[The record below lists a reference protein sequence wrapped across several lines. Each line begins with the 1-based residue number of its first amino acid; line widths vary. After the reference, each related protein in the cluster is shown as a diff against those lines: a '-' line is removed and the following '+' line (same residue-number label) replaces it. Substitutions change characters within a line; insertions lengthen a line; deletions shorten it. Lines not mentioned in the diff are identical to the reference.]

1 MKTLK
6 KFLAL
11 FLSLLLTL
19 SAVAA
24 AETVTDVDDSDD
36 FEQTCWVDDGLYEY
50 RTDITSIALRG
61 GTLCY
66 IAGSSLLYTNKATA
80 YNSVALDLSTIIQSE
95 TLNQIGYYD
104 QLTILTSLNHKALF
118 SASEGRVYFL
128 RGETD
133 SEWWFN
139 AESVKL
145 DYQSVPGLGWKEFP
159 IAPGLYDVQYED
171 AFYDDATNALF
182 VIVCD
187 DESHM
192 VVRFDLETGK
202 GEWVEVAESENAETY
217 GYLFADGVLDTSEV
231 ADIDSQTTYFYSNQN
246 LFGVNL
252 TKGVYTEDKINLAT
266 IFTLEPIKDY
276 DLTLGDYM
284 THSDY
289 RGYVVDAAG
298 ECFYFVHDN
307 TVWCLNANTEEVTGI
322 AKLPFFAEDVR
333 KALLWDDCY
342 LLLTHDGLYSIALP
356 DAYWMDNYLD
366 TLMEDTAE

>member
-118 SASEGRVYFL
+118 SASEGRVYFP

-133 SEWWFN
+133 SEW
-139 AESVKL
+139 
-145 DYQSVPGLGWKEFP
+145 
-159 IAPGLYDVQYED
+159 
-171 AFYDDATNALF
+171 
-182 VIVCD
+182 
-187 DESHM
+187 
-192 VVRFDLETGK
+192 
-202 GEWVEVAESENAETY
+202 
-217 GYLFADGVLDTSEV
+217 
-231 ADIDSQTTYFYSNQN
+231 
-246 LFGVNL
+246 
-252 TKGVYTEDKINLAT
+252 
-266 IFTLEPIKDY
+266 
-276 DLTLGDYM
+276 
-284 THSDY
+284 
-289 RGYVVDAAG
+289 
-298 ECFYFVHDN
+298 
-307 TVWCLNANTEEVTGI
+307 
-322 AKLPFFAEDVR
+322 
-333 KALLWDDCY
+333 
-342 LLLTHDGLYSIALP
+342 
-356 DAYWMDNYLD
+356 
-366 TLMEDTAE
+366 